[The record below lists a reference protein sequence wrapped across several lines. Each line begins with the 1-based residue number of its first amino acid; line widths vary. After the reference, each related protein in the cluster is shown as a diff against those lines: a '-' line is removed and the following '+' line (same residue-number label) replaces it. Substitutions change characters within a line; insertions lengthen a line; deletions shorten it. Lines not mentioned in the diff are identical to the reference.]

1 VIGSLRG
8 VVLERGA
15 AATAGEVLIEV
26 GGVGYR
32 VAVPTGTLAL
42 AEPGGAFFLHVHTHV
57 REDAIV
63 LYGFATRAER
73 LAFEALVS
81 VHGVGPALALAI
93 LSTHAPASLQRIVLT
108 EDGDAL
114 TQVPGIGAKTAVR
127 LLLELRS
134 KLDLIDLGEPLEVVA
149 GGPHAVADGA
159 GNGDARA
166 DVRAALAS
174 LGYAADEIRETVRA
188 LPPSD
193 DPAALLR
200 SALQQLAGAR

>member
-8 VVLERGA
+8 VVLERGG

-42 AEPGGAFFLHVHTHV
+42 AEPGGPLFLHVHTHV

-73 LAFEALVS
+73 LAFEALVG

-93 LSTHAPASLQRIVLT
+93 LSTHGPVALQRIVVS
-108 EDGDAL
+108 EDAEAL
-114 TQVPGIGAKTAVR
+114 RMVPGIGAKTAVR

-134 KLDLIDLGEPLEVVA
+134 KLDLIDLGEPFELIA
-149 GGPHAVADGA
+149 GGPDAAVPAPP
-159 GNGDARA
+159 DALA

-174 LGYAADEIRETVRA
+174 LGYGADEIREVVRA
-188 LPPSD
+188 LPAKD
-193 DPAALLR
+193 DPAELLR
-200 SALQQLAGAR
+200 AALQQLAGAR

>member
-8 VVLERGA
+8 VVLERAA
-15 AATAGEVLIEV
+15 AATAGEVLIEA

-42 AEPGGAFFLHVHTHV
+42 AEPGASFFLHVHTHV

-93 LSTHAPASLQRIVLT
+93 LSTHGPAALQRVVLT
-108 EDGDAL
+108 EDADAL
-114 TQVPGIGAKTAVR
+114 KMVPGIGAKTAVR

-134 KLDLIDLGEPLEVVA
+134 KFDLVDLGEPFDVVV
-149 GGPHAVADGA
+149 GGADAVPASV
-159 GNGDARA
+159 DARS

-174 LGYAADEIRETVRA
+174 LGYGADEIREAVRQ
-188 LPPSD
+188 LPAGD
-193 DPAALLR
+193 DPGELLR
-200 SALQQLAGAR
+200 TALQQLAGAR

>member
-1 VIGSLRG
+1 MIGSLRG
-8 VVLERGA
+8 VVLERAA
-15 AATAGEVLIEV
+15 AATAGEVLIEA

-42 AEPGGAFFLHVHTHV
+42 AEPGASFFLHVHTHV

-93 LSTHAPASLQRIVLT
+93 LSTHGPAALQRVVLT
-108 EDGDAL
+108 EDADAL
-114 TQVPGIGAKTAVR
+114 KMVPGIGAKTAVR

-134 KLDLIDLGEPLEVVA
+134 KFDLVDLGEPFDVVV
-149 GGPHAVADGA
+149 GGADAVPASV
-159 GNGDARA
+159 DARS

-174 LGYAADEIRETVRA
+174 LGSGADEIREAVRQ
-188 LPPSD
+188 LPAGD
-193 DPAALLR
+193 DPGELLR
-200 SALQQLAGAR
+200 TALQQLAGAR

>member
-8 VVLERGA
+8 LVLERGA
-15 AATAGEVLIEV
+15 AATAGEVLLEV

-42 AEPGGAFFLHVHTHV
+42 ADPGAPLFLHVHTHV

-63 LYGFATRAER
+63 LYGFASRAER
-73 LAFEALVS
+73 LSFEALVS

-93 LSTHAPASLQRIVLT
+93 LSTHGPSALQRIVLA
-108 EDGDAL
+108 EDVDAL
-114 TQVPGIGAKTAVR
+114 KLVPGIGAKTAVR

-134 KLDLIDLGEPLEVVA
+134 KLDLIDLGEPLEVLV
-149 GGPHAVADGA
+149 GGPAAMPPRA
-159 GNGDARA
+159 GDARA

-174 LGYAADEIRETVRA
+174 LGYGADEIRDAVRS
-188 LPPSD
+188 LPPGD
-193 DPAALLR
+193 DPAELLR
-200 SALQQLAGAR
+200 TALRQLAGVP

>member
-1 VIGSLRG
+1 MIGSLRG

-42 AEPGGAFFLHVHTHV
+42 AELGVPFFLHVHTHV

-93 LSTHAPASLQRIVLT
+93 LSTHGPAALQRIVLT
-108 EDGDAL
+108 EDADGL
-114 TQVPGIGAKTAVR
+114 KMVPGIGAKTAVR

-134 KLDLIDLGEPLEVVA
+134 KFDLVDLGEPFDVVV
-149 GGPHAVADGA
+149 GGPDAAPPAIV
-159 GNGDARA
+159 DARS

-174 LGYAADEIRETVRA
+174 LGYGADEIREAVRL
-188 LPPSD
+188 LPAGD
-193 DPAALLR
+193 DPSELLR
-200 SALQQLAGAR
+200 AALQQLAGAR

>member
-8 VVLERGA
+8 VVLERGG

-42 AEPGGAFFLHVHTHV
+42 AEPGGPLFMHVHTHV

-63 LYGFATRAER
+63 LYGFASRAER
-73 LAFEALVS
+73 LAFEALVG

-93 LSTHAPASLQRIVLT
+93 LSTHGPVALQRIVVS
-108 EDGDAL
+108 EDAEAL
-114 TQVPGIGAKTAVR
+114 RIVPGIGAKTAVR

-134 KLDLIDLGEPLEVVA
+134 KLDLIDLGEPFELIA
-149 GGPHAVADGA
+149 GGPGA
-159 GNGDARA
+159 AAPAPPDARA

-174 LGYAADEIRETVRA
+174 LGYGADEIREVVRA
-188 LPPSD
+188 LPAKD
-193 DPAALLR
+193 DPAELLR
-200 SALQQLAGAR
+200 AALQQLAGAR

>member
-1 VIGSLRG
+1 MIGSLRG
-8 VVLERGA
+8 VVLERAA
-15 AATAGEVLIEV
+15 AATAGEVLIEA

-32 VAVPTGTLAL
+32 VAVPTCTLAL
-42 AEPGGAFFLHVHTHV
+42 AEPGASFFLHVHTHV

-93 LSTHAPASLQRIVLT
+93 LSTHGPAALQRVVLT
-108 EDGDAL
+108 EDADAL
-114 TQVPGIGAKTAVR
+114 KMVPGIGAKTAVR

-134 KLDLIDLGEPLEVVA
+134 KFDLVDLCEPFDVVV
-149 GGPHAVADGA
+149 GGPDAAPASV
-159 GNGDARA
+159 DARS

-174 LGYAADEIRETVRA
+174 LGYGADEIREAVRQ
-188 LPPSD
+188 LPAGD
-193 DPAALLR
+193 DAGELLR
-200 SALQQLAGAR
+200 TALQQLAGAR

>member
-8 VVLERGA
+8 VVLERGGA
-15 AATAGEVLIEV
+15 ASAGEVLLEV

-32 VAVPTGTLAL
+32 VSVPTGTLAL
-42 AEPGGAFFLHVHTHV
+42 AEPGGPLFLHVHTHV

-73 LAFEALVS
+73 LSFEALVS

-93 LSTHAPASLQRIVLT
+93 LSTHGPVALQRIVLS
-108 EDGDAL
+108 EDADAL
-114 TQVPGIGAKTAVR
+114 KMVPGIGAKTAVR

-134 KLDLIDLGEPLEVVA
+134 KLDLIDLGEPFAVVS
-149 GGPHAVADGA
+149 GGPESAATGP
-159 GNGDARA
+159 DALG

-174 LGYAADEIRETVRA
+174 LGYGADEIRDVVRS
-188 LPPSD
+188 LPPVD
-193 DPAALLR
+193 DAGELLR
-200 SALQQLAGAR
+200 AALQQLAGAR

>member
-8 VVLERGA
+8 VVLERGG

-42 AEPGGAFFLHVHTHV
+42 AEPGGPLFLHVHTHV

-63 LYGFATRAER
+63 LYGFASRAER
-73 LAFEALVS
+73 LAFEALVG

-93 LSTHAPASLQRIVLT
+93 LSTHGPVALQRIVVS
-108 EDGDAL
+108 EDAEAL
-114 TQVPGIGAKTAVR
+114 RIVPGIGAKTAVR

-134 KLDLIDLGEPLEVVA
+134 KLDLIDLGEPFELIA
-149 GGPHAVADGA
+149 GGP
-159 GNGDARA
+159 DAAAPAPPDAMA
-166 DVRAALAS
+166 DVRTALAS
-174 LGYAADEIRETVRA
+174 LRYGADEIREVVRA
-188 LPPSD
+188 LPAKD
-193 DPAALLR
+193 DPAELLR
-200 SALQQLAGAR
+200 AALQQLAGAR

>member
-1 VIGSLRG
+1 MIGSLRG
-8 VVLERGA
+8 VVLERAA
-15 AATAGEVLIEV
+15 AATAGEVLIEA

-42 AEPGGAFFLHVHTHV
+42 AEPGASFFLHVHTHV

-81 VHGVGPALALAI
+81 VHCVGPALALAI
-93 LSTHAPASLQRIVLT
+93 LSTHGPAALQRVVLT
-108 EDGDAL
+108 EDADAL
-114 TQVPGIGAKTAVR
+114 KMVPGIGAKTAVR

-134 KLDLIDLGEPLEVVA
+134 KFDLVDLCEPFDVVV
-149 GGPHAVADGA
+149 GGPDAAPASV
-159 GNGDARA
+159 DARS

-174 LGYAADEIRETVRA
+174 LGYGADEIREAVRQ
-188 LPPSD
+188 LPAGD
-193 DPAALLR
+193 DAGELLR
-200 SALQQLAGAR
+200 TALQQLAGAR